1 MTRDRSFLRRWSFF
15 TGALLVLAEPARAKD
30 LILFDGSS
38 VAAVVYDANGDMPV
52 AKIAQLLGHDL
63 TALSGRAPAV
73 TADFT
78 AVKGPAVVIASWRRF
93 RTRSKSGSSG
103 TFAESSRT
111 RWGTVHLPGAGAP
124 GCSVRRIRETS

>member
-52 AKIAQLLGHDL
+52 VKIAQFSAQAGGPRDDRADRL
-63 TALSGRAPAV
+63 TTGARPASPPQAPRAGRRSG
-73 TADFT
+73 F
-78 AVKGPAVVIASWRRF
+78 
-93 RTRSKSGSSG
+93 
-103 TFAESSRT
+103 
-111 RWGTVHLPGAGAP
+111 
-124 GCSVRRIRETS
+124 